1 MTFKSMAHVDEA
13 HCFRSECAHPCCWE
27 RERRVR
33 RGPVRRVV
41 APLSHREIK
50 ECLEEDSV
58 ATLSV
63 VDVSEWAGEPVV
75 PEVSITMVTEVAGL
89 QKEGGVDSKS
99 ERPVRTHVPVSG
111 PLSPLQGSTGS
122 RRLKLGTA
130 QISLVPS
137 LPSGPTLTWMPSRT
151 YVPQN
156 LHREKPPRVSIKE
169 LTWFP
174 PAELNPSIKKE
185 SKQEEKRKKK
195 TVSLHERPEELLVLT
210 GSDPD
215 VDPGRPRP
223 GDNPS
228 SSSSSTSSS
237 SSSSLRGHHFL
248 PLPPDSRTVV
258 SEPPLL
264 HLRHNK
270 QPPRRTRYQS
280 FQLNKI

>member
-1 MTFKSMAHVDEA
+1 
-13 HCFRSECAHPCCWE
+13 
-27 RERRVR
+27 
-33 RGPVRRVV
+33 
-41 APLSHREIK
+41 
-50 ECLEEDSV
+50 
-58 ATLSV
+58 
-63 VDVSEWAGEPVV
+63 
-75 PEVSITMVTEVAGL
+75 MVTEVAGL
-89 QKEGGVDSKS
+89 QKEGGLDSKS

-111 PLSPLQGSTGS
+111 PLSPLQGSTGP

-151 YVPQN
+151 HVPQN
-156 LHREKPPRVSIKE
+156 LHREKTPRVSIKE

-195 TVSLHERPEELLVLT
+195 TVSLHERLVLT

-228 SSSSSTSSS
+228 FSSSSSS

-258 SEPPLL
+258 SEPQVKDR
-264 HLRHNK
+264 LRRLSSAAVNHATQERAWSLK
-270 QPPRRTRYQS
+270 VLSDSCHVT
-280 FQLNKI
+280 